1 MSLIAC
7 GVWEAYPHF
16 QRQCREAAQ
25 LLDVVKMASAGA
37 EWRAIFYDTG
47 ITCVYIPRRV
57 RNTPFAASWVFAEGS
72 TTLSIQNSLALA
84 LSLVHVATDPT
95 GTNKGNKKIIRF
107 NRAVWSAT
115 FHRSL
120 CSTVPVGACENHCYY
135 RYIRA
140 YVPAVSPASLF
151 DPCHLAS

>member
-120 CSTVPVGACENHCYY
+120 CSTGWRMRESLLLPVH
-135 RYIRA
+135 
-140 YVPAVSPASLF
+140 
-151 DPCHLAS
+151 PCLRSGCLTGKLV